1 MFICGDPM
9 QSDIPGK
16 SGFNKI
22 KSIFQDEASEKQ
34 GIYNFNFDFKDIK
47 RSVILK
53 YIIKKIELNER
64 RNNPS

>member
-1 MFICGDPM
+1 M

-22 KSIFQDEASEKQ
+22 KGIFNDDASEKQ
-34 GIYNFNFDFKDIK
+34 GIHNFNFDFKDIK

-53 YIIKKIELNER
+53 YIIKKIELHEK
-64 RNNPS
+64 RNKSS